1 MGTESAIRS
10 NRPSL
15 EEDSMSQSAS
25 KPVIAKNIANVA
37 DQLQKAEADRRQI
50 APIVS
55 QLGQGDVDAA
65 YQVQAELTRRR
76 LAAGGRLIGRKV
88 GLTSVAVQQ
97 QLGVSEPDFGA
108 LFADMESDHTGHIDT
123 GMLIQP
129 RIEAEIALV
138 LDRDLERPDTNIAEL
153 MRAVAFVVPAL
164 EIVDSRIADWKISIV
179 DTIADNGSSARFV
192 LGNSIR
198 KLTDVDLAASGMVMT
213 RNGSIVS
220 VGSGAACLG
229 HPLKAALW
237 LARKL
242 AIAGEPL
249 RAGDILLTGAL
260 GPMVGA
266 QAGEDYEAR
275 ISDLGSVRVRFG

>member
-1 MGTESAIRS
+1 MSKNEAKLADA
-10 NRPSL
+10 NRV
-15 EEDSMSQSAS
+15 AS
-25 KPVIAKNIANVA
+25 IA
-37 DQLQKAEADRRQI
+37 DQLQKAEAERKQI
-50 APIVS
+50 PPIVS
-55 QLGQGDVDAA
+55 DLGNGNIDAA

-76 LAAGGRLIGRKV
+76 LAAGSRLVGRKI

-108 LFADMESDHTGHIDT
+108 LFNDMEAEQGGHIET
-123 GMLIQP
+123 GKLIQP

-138 LDRDLERPDTNIAEL
+138 LDRDLERTDTTMAEL
-153 MRAVAFVVPAL
+153 MRAVAFVAPAL

-198 KLTDVDLAASGMVMT
+198 KLTDVDLLTSGMVMN
-213 RNGSIVS
+213 RNGGVVS

-237 LARKL
+237 LVRKL
-242 AIAGEPL
+242 AGAGEPL
-249 RAGDILLTGAL
+249 RAGDVVLTGAL

-266 QAGEDYEAR
+266 QNGEEYEAR
-275 ISDLGSVRVRFG
+275 ISDIGTVRVRFG